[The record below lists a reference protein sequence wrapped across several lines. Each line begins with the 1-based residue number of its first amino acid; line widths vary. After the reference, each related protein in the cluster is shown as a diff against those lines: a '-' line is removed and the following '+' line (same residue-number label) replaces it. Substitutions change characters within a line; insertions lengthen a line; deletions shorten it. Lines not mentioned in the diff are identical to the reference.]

1 MQKVINLYRNQ
12 QLINRALKKD
22 RKAQKE
28 LYDKYA
34 PQMLGLCAYYVKDRH
49 RAEEVM
55 LNGFFKAFTKLE
67 TFKRE
72 GSFEGW
78 LKRIMIY
85 ESISFLRKKNELIFT
100 DNLMGYEQ
108 QSENNIEQNIAL
120 NELIGLIDE
129 LPASCKVVFN
139 LYIIEGYKH
148 HEISELLGI
157 SEGTSKA
164 QLFRARKS
172 LQSKVVGLKSNEN
185 EINYTRAVKSK
196 KA

>member
-1 MQKVINLYRNQ
+1 MLKVINLHRNQ

-28 LYDKYA
+28 LYDKYS

-49 RAEEVM
+49 NAEEVM

-100 DNLMGYEQ
+100 DNLIVYEK
-108 QSENNIEQNIAL
+108 QSENNIEQNIAV
-120 NELIGLIDE
+120 NELISLIDE

-148 HEISELLGI
+148 HEISDLLGI

-172 LQSKVVGLKSNEN
+172 LQQKVGALKSNEN
-185 EINYTRAVKSK
+185 EIKYSRAVKSK
-196 KA
+196 RA

>member
-1 MQKVINLYRNQ
+1 MLKVINLHHNQ
-12 QLINRALKKD
+12 QLINRALKKE

-28 LYDKYA
+28 LYDKFS

-49 RAEEVM
+49 NAEEVM

-100 DNLMGYEQ
+100 DNLVIYEK
-108 QSENNIEQNIAL
+108 QSENNIEQNIAV
-120 NELIGLIDE
+120 NELIDLIDE
-129 LPASCKVVFN
+129 LPPSCKVVFN
-139 LYIIEGYKH
+139 LYVIEGYKH
-148 HEISELLGI
+148 HEISDLLGI

-172 LQSKVVGLKSNEN
+172 LQQKVGKFNSNQN
-185 EINYTRAVKSK
+185 EIKYSRAIKSK